1 MSESEESVWGGR
13 KEKKVKILPFV
24 DSNFYFGH
32 KIQLPT
38 VIERRKRKKKN
49 QSSAEQ
55 SRDRACFS
63 FTSATR
69 SEVNL
74 RCAVIVI

>member
-1 MSESEESVWGGR
+1 MGRSKGKKSEN
-13 KEKKVKILPFV
+13 IT
-24 DSNFYFGH
+24 
-32 KIQLPT
+32 I
-38 VIERRKRKKKN
+38 RRFEFLFWTQNTTANRHRATQTKKKKN